1 MESIKQLRIWL
12 LAILAVSLVFAGCQK
27 DEPEPDPEEEEEI
40 APELTRKINTFI
52 KEGMEDVYYWNKFL
66 PSINIR
72 YEFDSKAYF
81 NKLLYTEDK
90 WSFITED
97 VVALE
102 ESYQGIEESYGY
114 SLAYGRFVD
123 GAGVPTGEYF
133 AIIEYVYPN
142 TPASRAGFIR
152 GDIITGIGGAPI
164 TANNYRD
171 LTSTRSIT
179 VSKGIYTT
187 SGIAPAGTVSM
198 TAEKLQL
205 DPVLV
210 TKVIP
215 HGGRTIG
222 YLFYA
227 QYIDKYNTSLD
238 AAFQYF
244 KDNSITDLVLDLR
257 YNPGGNT
264 SAAQYLCSSV
274 APLNAVN
281 SQLPLVY
288 FKWNDYYQ
296 NYFQS
301 RNDQGNLQVTFT
313 ASAKVKLGLNKI
325 HILTGSGTASASE
338 LTITGLEPYM
348 NVTLVGDTTY
358 GKYTA
363 SITIKPE
370 DLYRDASSYSDFK
383 NWGMQPIVIQYSNS
397 LGVTNFK
404 NGFAPKYL
412 VGDKLLG
419 AYPLGDIN
427 EPLLKKAIEDITG
440 SPVASIKRA
449 VTYPEF
455 EVIDRGFSRMDQF
468 KRNMPVD
475 DVINKESFLDELS
488 RRLKE

>member
-1 MESIKQLRIWL
+1 MESIKRLRIWL
-12 LAILAVSLVFAGCQK
+12 LAILAVSVVFSGCQK
-27 DEPEPDPEEEEEI
+27 DEPEPEPEPEEEI

-52 KEGMEDVYYWNKFL
+52 KQGMEDVYYWNKFI
-66 PSINIR
+66 PAIDIR

-81 NKLLYTEDK
+81 DKLLYTEDK
-90 WSFITED
+90 WSFITDD

-123 GAGVPTGEYF
+123 ASGAPTGELF
-133 AIIEYVYPN
+133 AIVEYVYPE
-142 TPASRAGFIR
+142 TPASRAGFKR

-164 TANNYRD
+164 TMNNYRN
-171 LTSTRSIT
+171 LTSTLSIT
-179 VSKGIYTT
+179 VNKGEYTT

-198 TAEKLQL
+198 TAEKLKL

-210 TKVIP
+210 TKIIP

-227 QYIDKYNTSLD
+227 QYIDDFNTSLD
-238 AAFQYF
+238 GAFQYF
-244 KDNSITDLVLDLR
+244 KDNNITDLVLDVR

-274 APLNAVN
+274 APLNVVN

-288 FKWNDYYQ
+288 FKWNDFYQ

-301 RNDQGNLQVTFT
+301 RNDQGNLQVSFT

-325 HILTGSGTASASE
+325 HILTGPGTASASE

-348 NVTLVGDTTY
+348 SVTLIGDTTY

-363 SITIKPE
+363 SITVKPE
-370 DLYRDASSYSDFK
+370 DLYNDLNAYKDFK
-383 NWGMQPIVIQYSNS
+383 NWGLQPIVLQYSNS
-397 LGVTNFK
+397 QGVTNFK

-419 AYPLGDIN
+419 AFPLGDIN

-449 VTYPEF
+449 VAYPGF
-455 EVIDRGFSRMDQF
+455 EVIDRGFSPFDKYR
-468 KRNMPVD
+468 RNMPLN
-475 DVINKESFLDELS
+475 DVIDIKILFNERTRSLQE
-488 RRLKE
+488 